1 MNMVNKRN
9 HGKWLKEKVV
19 RKISLRRRH
28 MSRDLKDMK
37 KWATHWGKEGI
48 STYLKIKVKL
58 SWLKQIKAMDFAFKL
73 RKRLCHVGFPGG
85 SDGKEFAPSAGDL
98 GLIPRLGRSPGK
110 GSGNPLQYSCLG
122 NWMDRG
128 AWWATVHGVAKSL
141 TQLRDWVRVC
151 TQTQSIYCLTHS
163 DNNGNI

>member
-128 AWWATVHGVAKSL
+128 AWWATVHGVAKSW
-141 TQLRDWVRVC
+141 TQL
-151 TQTQSIYCLTHS
+151 S
-163 DNNGNI
+163 D